1 MDASYVFRVRFTL
14 SPRRARIEPDT
25 FETVL
30 RIPAPPPGEEGWL
43 LFRDA
48 LWRGEAND
56 AEHVRRLCADR
67 LPPGVGVL
75 SATFSGFET
84 DDAYLDA
91 LRAAIGENL
100 DPFRADSVRDA
111 LHKYFGSS
119 IRVGGGGT
127 RHADSGE
134 R

>member
-84 DDAYLDA
+84 DD
-91 LRAAIGENL
+91 R
-100 DPFRADSVRDA
+100 
-111 LHKYFGSS
+111 GSDRRRPS
-119 IRVGGGGT
+119 KRRQTRSVGGEDITAGT
-127 RHADSGE
+127 TYSRL